1 MRSKNPE
8 LMKSIV
14 EYINREY
21 FNSGITPTMQEI
33 ANAFGI
39 SKACV
44 SNYIAEMQKKG
55 MLENDGSCR
64 GVRTEMMGKIRQSV
78 EYLPVVGSVACGAPI
93 LAEQNIETYLPIPT
107 EIIGTDTCFIL
118 RAKGDSM
125 INAGIN
131 DGDMVIV
138 RKQETAE
145 EGQIVV
151 ALVDNEATLKRFY
164 LDDEFKLVRLH
175 PENDSME
182 DMNYENV
189 DIQGVAIKVIKDLF

>member
-14 EYINREY
+14 DYINKEY
-21 FNSGITPTMQEI
+21 FDNGVTPTMQEI

-44 SNYIAEMQKKG
+44 SNYIAEMQEKG
-55 MLENDGSCR
+55 MLENNGSCR
-64 GVRTEMMGKIRQSV
+64 GVRTEMMGKLRQGV
-78 EYLPVVGSVACGAPI
+78 KYLPVVGSVACGMPI

-107 EIIGTDTCFIL
+107 EIIGIDTCFIL

-145 EGQIVV
+145 EGKIVV
-151 ALVDNEATLKRFY
+151 ARIDNETTLKRFY
-164 LDDEFKLVRLH
+164 LDKKLKLVRLH
-175 PENDSME
+175 PENDAME
-182 DMNYENV
+182 DMYYESI
-189 DIQGVAIKVIKDLF
+189 DIQGVAIKVIKDLY